1 MAREKRAMQWIP
13 RVFTQL
19 EIQPCDVTIHYAKA
33 NGKAES
39 SVKTVKQLFKKAERD
54 GKDPWLV
61 LLDYRNIPTEGLRT
75 SPAQRLMSRRTR
87 TLLPTAVSLLRP
99 EIIPD
104 STRQLEWKRRKAKF
118 YYDRTAKLLLE
129 LKIGH
134 DVRIASLQKNQT
146 RKQTTCVEKLSD
158 RSYMVKSGDQTLRRN
173 RQFLRHAAE
182 PLLFIFSS

>member
-104 STRQLEWKRRKAKF
+104 STRQLEWKRRKASFTMTVLQNCCLNWRLDTTSELHPCRRIK
-118 YYDRTAKLLLE
+118 RGSKLL
-129 LKIGH
+129 
-134 DVRIASLQKNQT
+134 A
-146 RKQTTCVEKLSD
+146 
-158 RSYMVKSGDQTLRRN
+158 
-173 RQFLRHAAE
+173 
-182 PLLFIFSS
+182 